1 MKWYSKENLKKAW
14 DYAKIDIRDDF
25 IFDIINYEDIKQN
38 LEHIITSLH
47 TKIRDN
53 QYYPALIIRIN
64 VPKNDHSVRP
74 GTVIPI
80 VDLIVLYAIAQQL
93 APFLDNLLS
102 DSAYAYRFNPKVNK
116 SSEPL
121 FKDKVKLHNKELGE
135 NTENNKDLE
144 NETAVEVSFPSGWFK
159 SWKSFHESSKLASKE
174 YQHVAVTDITAYFE
188 NISLDL
194 LREILKEKLNN
205 DEHFSLIDRLFR
217 LLEYWD
223 WNPTGNLPRK
233 IGLPQGNDVSSFLS
247 NLYLITLDKE
257 MIEIVSGDNSKYGR
271 YIDDI
276 KIFTSNKDEA
286 RRALVKLEEVLRS
299 LNLNVQSA
307 KTEIKPAK
315 DIFNDEIELWLENMD
330 EENNNKANNA
340 VEFFETIFNKNE
352 LSKWQRPYSRC
363 LTVLRKAND
372 DRAVNIAL
380 DLFLRDPSHVLLIKN
395 FTYLRNFIAS
405 KNYGQEIINRL
416 LEKSFTFPY
425 HRALMYRLAAYSRDN
440 VTKLKELA
448 LKESKNNDL
457 HWFCRMAA
465 LFCLGTF
472 PLSREE
478 LAFIEKTVE
487 SEANPQVIRVS
498 YIILTQH
505 SGNELKWVLDR
516 VSLFNSPHQEYL
528 GRYLLNLYKDNKLG
542 LKFLSKIKGRSIS
555 APTFIH
561 NLHLFDLLKASS
573 NIKNREIF
581 KQVIENKIKECE
593 NKDWPRLKNRLDQIY
608 NSFVLNP

>member
-14 DYAKIDIRDDF
+14 EYAKIDIRDDF
-25 IFDIINYEDIKQN
+25 MFDIINYEDIKLN
-38 LEHIITSLH
+38 IELVITSLY

-53 QYYPALIIRIN
+53 QYYPAPIIKIS

-74 GTVIPI
+74 GTVIPV
-80 VDLIVLYAIAQQL
+80 VDLIILYSIAQQL

-102 DSAYAYRFNPKVNK
+102 DSAYAYRFNPKANK
-116 SSEPL
+116 SKEPL
-121 FKDKVKLHNKELGE
+121 FKGKAKLHNKELDE
-135 NTENNKDLE
+135 NTKTDNNLE
-144 NETAVEVSFPSGWFK
+144 DETAVEVGFPSGWFEN
-159 SWKSFHESSKLASKE
+159 WKSFHESSKLASKE

-223 WNPTGNLPRK
+223 WNPTGNLPRG
-233 IGLPQGNDVSSFLS
+233 IGLPQGNDISSFLS
-247 NLYLITLDKE
+247 NIYLMTLDKE
-257 MIEIVSGDNSKYGR
+257 MIKIVLGDISKYGR
-271 YIDDI
+271 YVDDV
-276 KIFTSNKDEA
+276 KIFTSDKDEA
-286 RRALVKLEEVLRS
+286 RLALVKLEEVLRG
-299 LNLNVQSA
+299 LNLNIQSA
-307 KTEIKPAK
+307 KTYIRPAK
-315 DIFNDEIELWLENMD
+315 EIFDNEVELWLENMD
-330 EENNNKANNA
+330 GENNNKANNA

-352 LSKWQRPYSRC
+352 LSRLQRPYSRC
-363 LTVLRKAND
+363 LTILREAND

-380 DLFLRDPSHVLLIKN
+380 DLFLKDPSHVLLIKN

-405 KNYGQEIINRL
+405 KNYGQKITDRL

-440 VTKLKELA
+440 VNKLKELA
-448 LKESKNNDL
+448 IKESKNSNL

-465 LFCLGTF
+465 LFCLSTF

-478 LAFIEKTVE
+478 LAFIEKIVE
-487 SEANPQVIRVS
+487 SEANPQVVRAS
-498 YIILTQH
+498 YIVLIQH

-542 LKFLSKIKGRSIS
+542 LKFLSKIKGRSVN

-561 NLHLFDLLKASS
+561 SLHLFDLLKASS